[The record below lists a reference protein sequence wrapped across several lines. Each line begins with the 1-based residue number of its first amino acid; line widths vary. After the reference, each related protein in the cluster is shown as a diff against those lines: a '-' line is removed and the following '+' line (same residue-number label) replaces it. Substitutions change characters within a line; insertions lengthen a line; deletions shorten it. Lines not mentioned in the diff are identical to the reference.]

1 MWQSI
6 TIITTTTT
14 TYTPKQLCALPPV
27 SLRVGAP
34 VLFLPDSRGI
44 FQRSGIT
51 ICTKEISSR
60 VGLVVPVP
68 VQVVALP
75 HRSF

>member
-1 MWQSI
+1 MWQST
-6 TIITTTTT
+6 TIITTATTT
-14 TYTPKQLCALPPV
+14 CTPKQLCVLPPV

-60 VGLVVPVP
+60 VVLVVPV
-68 VQVVALP
+68 QLVALP
-75 HRSF
+75 RPSF